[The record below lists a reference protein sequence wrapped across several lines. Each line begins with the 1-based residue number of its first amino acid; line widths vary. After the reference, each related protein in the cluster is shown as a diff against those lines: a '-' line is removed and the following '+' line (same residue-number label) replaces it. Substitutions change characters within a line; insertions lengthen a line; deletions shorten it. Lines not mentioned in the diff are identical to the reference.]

1 MESLTSKRLQT
12 VQNQAEEKEM
22 EEEEERTQH
31 WVSIE
36 GAQYLGGVCGE
47 R

>member
-1 MESLTSKRLQT
+1 
-12 VQNQAEEKEM
+12 M

-31 WVSIE
+31 WMSIE

-47 R
+47 RWMLLKCIV